1 MIEPEKHGNPAPHR
15 QSRPVE
21 GRVVLCIDDEPTG
34 LALRKMLLES
44 AGYRVLTAADGPS
57 GLAVFV
63 SHEVHAVVLD
73 FNMPVM
79 NGDVVARRM
88 RQLKP
93 RVPILLFTAL
103 SDLGDDA
110 RSSADAV
117 LVKGDSPRALF
128 DEIDRLIH
136 TSHRHS
142 EWEGDY
148 IAFADPDRRYVEVTD
163 GLAILLG
170 YSREELLN
178 MRIDD
183 IVQVPERVPALWS
196 HYVREGYQEGTI
208 TLRRRDGRLLHVEY
222 RAKIFADGCMLSRM
236 EPRAAPM
243 TDRHKR

>member
-1 MIEPEKHGNPAPHR
+1 M
-15 QSRPVE
+15 
-21 GRVVLCIDDEPTG
+21 CIDDEPTG

-110 RSSADAV
+110 RGLADAV
-117 LVKGDSPRALF
+117 LVKGDSPHVLF

-163 GLAILLG
+163 GLG
-170 YSREELLN
+170 
-178 MRIDD
+178 D
-183 IVQVPERVPALWS
+183 IVHVPERVPAIWG
-196 HYVREGYQEGTI
+196 HYVHEGYQEGTI